1 MRALLLRFW
10 QWLGRLLGVAP
21 TGEGGP
27 AASDPTAPPAPAGDN
42 ARQTAATAPP
52 VVPQPAPVTLPP
64 PPPPQMDLHTNETP
78 HFWVKSSLLTRPEGQ
93 FYRSLLRACGQTY
106 QAMPKVRLWDFI
118 YLANDPPERK
128 QHLNRLSC
136 RHVDFLLCE
145 PLSLRPLLVIEL
157 DDRSHTKPEAIAA
170 DRYKDELFAAA
181 GLPLLRFDHANYA
194 AGVIRRR
201 IDEAL
206 DRKPQS

>member
-1 MRALLLRFW
+1 MRAMPLRLW

-21 TGEGGP
+21 PGEAGP
-27 AASDPTAPPAPAGDN
+27 VSATVTVPAPVYDDAQRSATAASPVASPPAPVA
-42 ARQTAATAPP
+42 
-52 VVPQPAPVTLPP
+52 LPP
-64 PPPPQMDLHTNETP
+64 PPPPQLDLHTNETP
-78 HFWVKSSLLTRPEGQ
+78 RFWVKSSLLTRPEGQ

-128 QHLNRLSC
+128 QHLSRLSC

-201 IDEAL
+201 IEEAL
-206 DRKPQS
+206 DSEPQP

>member
-1 MRALLLRFW
+1 MRAMLLRLW

-21 TGEGGP
+21 PGEAGP
-27 AASDPTAPPAPAGDN
+27 VSATVTVPAPVYDDAQRSATAASPVASPPAPVA
-42 ARQTAATAPP
+42 
-52 VVPQPAPVTLPP
+52 LPP
-64 PPPPQMDLHTNETP
+64 PPPPQLDLHTNETP
-78 HFWVKSSLLTRPEGQ
+78 RFWVKSSLLTRPEGQ

-128 QHLNRLSC
+128 QHLSRLSC

-201 IDEAL
+201 IEEAL
-206 DRKPQS
+206 DSEPQP

>member
-1 MRALLLRFW
+1 MRGLLLRLW
-10 QWLGRLLGVAP
+10 QWLSRLLGVAP
-21 TGEGGP
+21 TSEAGLPP
-27 AASDPTAPPAPAGDN
+27 AAVPAPAGND
-42 ARQTAATAPP
+42 ARPAATTASPAASPP
-52 VVPQPAPVTLPP
+52 IPVALPP
-64 PPPPQMDLHTNETP
+64 PPPPQLDLHTNETP
-78 HFWVKSSLLTRPEGQ
+78 RFGVKSSLLTRPEGQ

-128 QHLNRLSC
+128 QHLSRLSC

-145 PLSLRPLLVIEL
+145 PLSLRPLLAVEL

-194 AGVIRRR
+194 AGVIRQR

-206 DRKPQS
+206 AGT